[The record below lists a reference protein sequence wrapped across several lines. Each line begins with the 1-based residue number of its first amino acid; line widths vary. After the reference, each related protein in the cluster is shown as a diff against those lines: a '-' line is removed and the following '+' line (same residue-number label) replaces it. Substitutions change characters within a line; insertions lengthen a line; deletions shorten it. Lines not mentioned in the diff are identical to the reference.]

1 MIEPDMSYWNTN
13 QVKNVLKRWGA
24 LESLIYKCNLT
35 HSINENEFKQ
45 YQTAKA
51 LFYRLTYLSTEN
63 KNIVGY
69 IYCHDD
75 VIDIPSNEEIMDHF
89 GFSKAQLT
97 RILRIIYYDLSQPR
111 KERHAK
117 PKNRNSVKASA
128 T

>member
-35 HSINENEFKQ
+35 HSINESEFKQ
-45 YQTAKA
+45 CQIAKA
-51 LFYRLTYLSTEN
+51 LFYRLTYLSDEN

-89 GFSKAQLT
+89 GFSKSQLV
-97 RILRIIYYDLSQPR
+97 RILRMKLAIKS
-111 KERHAK
+111 KAK
-117 PKNRNSVKASA
+117 KHIWRA
-128 T
+128 